1 MSELIKN
8 IVEIKKS
15 KSYIDYNKYHCGN
28 IFGITKMS
36 RRELMHSNFIAWALD
51 SESSHA
57 LRFYP
62 IYQLVRAISIIQD
75 YADNIAAQK
84 LASSLVYKF
93 FDDDFIKELTVARE
107 FPVPIGDKTKYIDIL
122 IEIKTSEKIL
132 PIIIENKV
140 ESKENG
146 SNNDQTVVYYDWC
159 ESEKYNDRSKYFEPI
174 YIFLYPEYNSA
185 MQKSKEYIRMTYQEL
200 VDYILEPSMEK
211 CGDFASI
218 HNYKAYLQCL
228 SFQADNDKGEYTM
241 AISSEERKILD
252 DFIRENK
259 NLLCSVLNEL
269 KDEVDDPSA
278 LSAIT
283 NTVKDYSKYRFDGA
297 DHKKSKLV
305 LALVKKYVEDHP
317 TVTYNDLVSAFPIQ
331 LSSKPLVRLVSSLTT
346 NDLRFRRVFNN
357 DVITLSDGTEV
368 VVNNQVQEKNML
380 EILQIA
386 NSHGYT
392 VTKI

>member
-1 MSELIKN
+1 MSELVKN

-15 KSYIDYNKYHCGN
+15 KSYIDYNKYHRGN

-159 ESEKYNDRSKYFEPI
+159 ESEKYNGHLI
-174 YIFLYPEYNSA
+174 
-185 MQKSKEYIRMTYQEL
+185 
-200 VDYILEPSMEK
+200 
-211 CGDFASI
+211 
-218 HNYKAYLQCL
+218 
-228 SFQADNDKGEYTM
+228 
-241 AISSEERKILD
+241 
-252 DFIRENK
+252 
-259 NLLCSVLNEL
+259 
-269 KDEVDDPSA
+269 
-278 LSAIT
+278 
-283 NTVKDYSKYRFDGA
+283 
-297 DHKKSKLV
+297 
-305 LALVKKYVEDHP
+305 
-317 TVTYNDLVSAFPIQ
+317 
-331 LSSKPLVRLVSSLTT
+331 
-346 NDLRFRRVFNN
+346 
-357 DVITLSDGTEV
+357 
-368 VVNNQVQEKNML
+368 
-380 EILQIA
+380 
-386 NSHGYT
+386 
-392 VTKI
+392 